1 MRLRCFPGHLTLFR
15 MRECKLLFLRKKWL
29 WWKNSQKHHVCIAA
43 YFRFASINLKKFYVE
58 NQGFLKFYPMVKSA
72 CPYLNPSGNDSVPKM
87 TLFSKAEWMKK
98 LIKIISD
105 SGFFKLFHHQ
115 FLNTMTEKSSA
126 IKNPSDANILLSK
139 IGGPGAKIRGSG
151 NKIGASASRNKIG
164 GSWVLEP
171 RLAIME
177 SGLGL

>member
-1 MRLRCFPGHLTLFR
+1 MDEKAHKAHIRFR
-15 MRECKLLFLRKKWL
+15 
-29 WWKNSQKHHVCIAA
+29 
-43 YFRFASINLKKFYVE
+43 
-58 NQGFLKFYPMVKSA
+58 
-72 CPYLNPSGNDSVPKM
+72 
-87 TLFSKAEWMKK
+87 
-98 LIKIISD
+98 
-105 SGFFKLFHHQ
+105 FFKLFRHQ

-151 NKIGASASRNKIG
+151 NKIGASASGNKIG